1 LYDAIGVRKGG
12 HMKRG
17 RLTVL
22 FLIVVGLLVTPLFAS
37 AADVVQEWKL
47 VTPEGVVNI
56 APMQLAPRLTTLEG
70 KTVVLQWN
78 GKTNGNNFLNPIAEM
93 LTQQFKGI
101 KIIKAW
107 ELAPELKTISQ
118 SQINSQKIADK
129 IASWKPDLVIASQAD

>member
-1 LYDAIGVRKGG
+1 
-12 HMKRG
+12 MNRG
-17 RLTVL
+17 KL
-22 FLIVVGLLVTPLFAS
+22 FALMLIVLGLLIAPMSAS

-47 VTPEGVVNI
+47 VTPDGVVNI
-56 APMQLAPRLTTLEG
+56 APMKLAPRLTSLEG

-78 GKTNGNNFLNPIAEM
+78 GKTNGDNFLNPIAEM

-118 SQINSQKIADK
+118 NQANSQKIADK
-129 IASWKPDLVIASQAD
+129 IAAWKPDLVIASQAD

>member
-1 LYDAIGVRKGG
+1 
-12 HMKRG
+12 MKRG
-17 RLTVL
+17 RFIVL
-22 FLIVVGLLVTPLFAS
+22 FLIIVGLLVTPLIAS

-47 VTPEGVVNI
+47 VNPEGVVNI
-56 APMQLAPRLTTLEG
+56 EPMKLAPRLTTLEG

-78 GKTNGNNFLNPIAEM
+78 GKTNGDKFLNQIAEM

-101 KIIKAW
+101 KLVKAW

-118 SQINSQKIADK
+118 NQTNSQKIADK

>member
-1 LYDAIGVRKGG
+1 
-12 HMKRG
+12 MKRG

-56 APMQLAPRLTTLEG
+56 PPMQLAPRLTTLEG